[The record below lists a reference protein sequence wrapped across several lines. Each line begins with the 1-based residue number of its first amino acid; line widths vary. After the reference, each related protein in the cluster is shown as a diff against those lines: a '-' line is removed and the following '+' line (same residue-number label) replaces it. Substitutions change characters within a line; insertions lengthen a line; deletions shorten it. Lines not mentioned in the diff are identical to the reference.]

1 MKAVLF
7 FLENVPL
14 NGNTNPCLVH
24 NLETTAA
31 YWEARIKTYGFHRVT
46 DLSLFEL
53 TLASLNLPLFGQALC
68 RMGEEGI
75 PLVLTFSWVTS
86 QGLAACFVVPRAFE
100 GRVRDRLQE
109 ETALSGEGTVRVLP
123 VEVVYFYG
131 PHFGDRYGIAEAAL
145 KVLTESGIRA
155 TASACSGS
163 CVYLVL
169 PEGQSEEAVRALS
182 RNFEIPR
189 AMSQKAAAVN

>member
-1 MKAVLF
+1 
-7 FLENVPL
+7 
-14 NGNTNPCLVH
+14 
-24 NLETTAA
+24 
-31 YWEARIKTYGFHRVT
+31 
-46 DLSLFEL
+46 
-53 TLASLNLPLFGQALC
+53 
-68 RMGEEGI
+68 
-75 PLVLTFSWVTS
+75 
-86 QGLAACFVVPRAFE
+86 
-100 GRVRDRLQE
+100 LQE

-182 RNFEIPR
+182 RTFEIPR

>member
-1 MKAVLF
+1 LVNH
-7 FLENVPL
+7 LEV
-14 NGNTNPCLVH
+14 
-24 NLETTAA
+24 TAS
-31 YWEARIKTYGFHRVT
+31 YWEARIKTYGFHRLT

-53 TLASLNLPLFGQALC
+53 TLDSFELPLFGRALC

-75 PLVLTFSWVTS
+75 PLVLTFCWGPS

-100 GRVRDRLQE
+100 GEVRDRLRE
-109 ETALSGEGTVRVLP
+109 ETALSGEEAIRALP

-145 KVLTESGIRA
+145 KVLAASGIRA
-155 TASACSGS
+155 TATACSGS

-169 PEGQSEEAVRALS
+169 REGQSEEAVRALS
-182 RNFEIPR
+182 RTFEIPK
-189 AMSQKAAAVN
+189 AMSQKAAVAN